1 MPDRKPLR
9 LVPFAGRSLAA
20 VAAWATCLA
29 VGVGGFLAGA
39 SPRPDEVI
47 AFGAHLGLASLVAAV
62 VALAVGGR
70 ARRAP
75 EASMV
80 FGGVGLIA
88 AGGLFLLL
96 WVVQPQVRAWTGLGQ
111 NHHLTIQRAL
121 WVGFLFATT
130 SETAILATLATAAG
144 VVAGLLIRL
153 GRGRPRLAGGLAA
166 SLLIG
171 IGASAGSAAGR
182 IADHVLYVR
191 SGYGRWPTSSIQD
204 VELASALGGVA
215 GSIVGVVL
223 ACAAIRSGPGQASA
237 GPSSRA
243 TIERP

>member
-20 VAAWATCLA
+20 VAAWATFLA
-29 VGVGGFLAGA
+29 IGVGGFLAGA
-39 SPRPDEVI
+39 APRPDEVI

-62 VALAVGGR
+62 VALTIGGR
-70 ARRAP
+70 ARRAL
-75 EASMV
+75 EVATV
-80 FGGVGLIA
+80 FVGLGSIA
-88 AGGLFLLL
+88 AGGSYLLF
-96 WVVQPQVRAWTGLGQ
+96 WVLQPQVRAWTRISRHTYYMIQMALGYGLK
-111 NHHLTIQRAL
+111 IM
-121 WVGFLFATT
+121 TT
-130 SETAILATLATAAG
+130 AETAILATIAVATG
-144 VVAGLLIRL
+144 VVAGALIRL
-153 GRGRPRLAGGLAA
+153 GQIRPRLAGGLAV

-171 IGASAGSAAGR
+171 IGASADLAAGR
-182 IADHVLYVR
+182 ITDHVLDVR
-191 SGYGRWPTSSIQD
+191 SEHGTWRAASIQN